1 MTPYTPDSF
10 REVLARLPLFSEL
23 NREEVSMLLPGV
35 REYKASAN
43 EMLFNKG
50 DRLDGIYVVVK
61 GQVKLCIPSQQGVE
75 KVIGTLNAGAAFAE
89 AIVFLDIPCPVSA
102 QATQDSLLLVANK
115 KVLLDVLDCDPR
127 FGRKMLASLSMKL
140 HQLMADMETCTL
152 MNSVQRV
159 VCFLSHQAPEQAA
172 EKYEVRLDTSKQM
185 LASRLSL
192 APETLSRVL
201 HHLVTAGLIEVQGR
215 TLRILDAQR
224 LKSFQ
229 G

>member
-1 MTPYTPDSF
+1 MTPYTPDSI

-23 NREEVSMLLPGV
+23 STDEISMLLPGV
-35 REYKASAN
+35 REFKARAH

-50 DRLDGIYVVVK
+50 DRLDGIHIVVT
-61 GQVKLCIPSQQGVE
+61 GQVKLCIPSQQGME

-89 AIVFLDIPCPVSA
+89 AVVFLDIPCPVSA
-102 QATQDSLLLVANK
+102 QATQDSMLLVASK
-115 KVLLDVLDCDPR
+115 KVLLDVLDCDSR
-127 FGRKMLASLSMKL
+127 FARKMLASLSMKL

-159 VCFLSHQAPEQAA
+159 VCFLSHQAPEQDAA
-172 EKYEVRLDTSKQM
+172 RYEVRLDTSKQM

-215 TLRILDAQR
+215 TLRVMDAQR
-224 LKSFQ
+224 LKQFQ

>member
-10 REVLARLPLFSEL
+10 REVLIRLPLFSEL
-23 NREEVSMLLPGV
+23 SADEIGMLLPGV
-35 REYKASAN
+35 REYKARAN
-43 EMLFNKG
+43 EILFNKG
-50 DRLDGIYVVVK
+50 DRLDGIYVVVT

-102 QATQDSLLLVANK
+102 QATQDSVLLVANK
-115 KVLLDVLDCDPR
+115 KVLLEVLDCDPQ

-159 VCFLSHQAPEQAA
+159 VCFLAHQAPEEDATH
-172 EKYEVRLDTSKQM
+172 YEVTLDTSKQM

-201 HHLVTAGLIEVQGR
+201 HHLVTAGLIEVKGR
-215 TLRILDAQR
+215 TLRIMDAQR

>member
-10 REVLARLPLFSEL
+10 RDVLTQLPLFSEL
-23 NREEVSMLLPGV
+23 STDEVSMLLPGV
-35 REYKASAN
+35 REYKARAS

-50 DRLDGIYVVVK
+50 DRLDGIYVVVT
-61 GQVKLCIPSQQGVE
+61 GQVKLSIPTQHGLE
-75 KVIGTLNAGAAFAE
+75 KVIGTMNAGAAFAE

-102 QATQDSLLLVANK
+102 QATQDSVLLVASK
-115 KVLLDVLDCDPR
+115 KVLLEVLDHDPR
-127 FGRKMLASLSMKL
+127 FARKMLASLSMKL

-159 VCFLSHQAPEQAA
+159 VCFLSHQAPEKYAA
-172 EKYEVRLDTSKQM
+172 QYEVKLDTSKQM

-201 HHLVTAGLIEVQGR
+201 HHLVTAGLIEVKGR

-224 LKSFQ
+224 LKAFQ